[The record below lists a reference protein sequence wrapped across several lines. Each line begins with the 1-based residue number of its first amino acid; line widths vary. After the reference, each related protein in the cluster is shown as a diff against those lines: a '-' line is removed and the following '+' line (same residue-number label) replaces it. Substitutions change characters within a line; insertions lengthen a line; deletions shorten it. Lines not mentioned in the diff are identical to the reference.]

1 MYERHCILIWA
12 HTRARS
18 GRTAH
23 AFDRID
29 GTDTHSGPNRNARDP
44 LRTRVLKALI
54 SRAARN
60 CGHEDMRKQPQLHRF
75 ASRFCKQAS
84 GSISEANAVCRLAC
98 RAMSAAKPTGDSD
111 AAALLYPPAPARAR
125 PSSLRARDS
134 YRRSTGSKVA
144 CGRAVASE
152 RQVGLSFLPR
162 PGSSGRLQLSRR

>member
-12 HTRARS
+12 HNARIPAARHMRLTRLTGPKAFRSKQKCARPTSRACSQSSLIARS
-18 GRTAH
+18 SR
-23 AFDRID
+23 
-29 GTDTHSGPNRNARDP
+29 
-44 LRTRVLKALI
+44 LRTRGYAQATTAPSLCI
-54 SRAARN
+54 SI
-60 CGHEDMRKQPQLHRF
+60 L
-75 ASRFCKQAS
+75 QAS
-84 GSISEANAVCRLAC
+84 IWKHLYEANAVCRLAC

-111 AAALLYPPAPARAR
+111 AAALLYPPAPTCAR

-152 RQVGLSFLPR
+152 RQVSLSFWPR